1 MSFLGVVDDIRAHLA
16 SLDVLVVP
24 SILDGRPVVVLE
36 SLALGVPVI
45 ASRIGGL
52 PGLIHDGETGFLVE
66 PGDTEAIAR
75 HLRRLADNPDELEQL
90 RKTAR
95 AFAERNLDITAMNTA
110 YEQALRSLLSPSEN
124 GRGQDVVSE
133 ENGDPYAPKKQRI
146 RG

>member
-1 MSFLGVVDDIRAHLA
+1 M
-16 SLDVLVVP
+16 P

-66 PGDTEAIAR
+66 PGDTEAIAW

-110 YEQALRSLLSPSEN
+110 YEQTLRSLLSPEN

-133 ENGDPYAPKKQRI
+133 ENGDPSAPKKQHI
-146 RG
+146 HG